1 MKVQLLIRQ
10 YPQMIGLARYVSS
23 LQAGLTQIGTK
34 YSCVEPAYPL
44 PVRIGER
51 LLRGH
56 GYDLRTFFTNYP
68 VAAALEKDA
77 VKHLT
82 TQLMGS
88 LLSFKP
94 GMRRVVI
101 TVHDIVPY
109 LVRDDRQQ
117 STFSHRFDRF
127 FDDLAMHNLHK
138 ADRLITV
145 STHTKTLLVQHL
157 ACEPEKI
164 HVIMEG
170 VDHRAFHPVERNDLL
185 LSRYNLQA
193 ENRYLLYVGSENPRK
208 NLSFLLQALRE
219 LLKRVPDARLL
230 KVGGAETPAQRE
242 AFLGHIQAL
251 QLEKHVLLL
260 DQVPQVDLTAL
271 YSLADGFVFPS
282 LYEGFGL
289 PPLEAMACGAP
300 VVCSNAASLP
310 EVVGEA
316 ALSVAPDD
324 LPGWVDAMERILL
337 DDALRQALRERGLK
351 RVAKF
356 TWERTARQTLAVYQE
371 VAELKE

>member
-10 YPQMIGLARYVSS
+10 YPQMIGLARYVSA
-23 LQAGLTQIGTK
+23 LQAGLNQIGAE
-34 YSCVEPAYPL
+34 YSCVEPVLPL
-44 PVRIGER
+44 PVRLGDR
-51 LLRGH
+51 LLRRR
-56 GYDLRTFFTNYP
+56 GYDLKTFFTNYP
-68 VAAALEKDA
+68 VAARLEKEA

-94 GMRRVVI
+94 EMRRVVI
-101 TVHDIVPY
+101 TVADIVPY
-109 LVRDDRQQ
+109 LVRNDRQQ

-127 FDDLAMHNLHK
+127 FDDLAMHNLKK
-138 ADRLITV
+138 ADRLITI
-145 STHTKTLLVQHL
+145 SSYTKEMLVRHL
-157 ACEPEKI
+157 DCDPEKI
-164 HVIMEG
+164 RVVLLGLDQEE
-170 VDHRAFHPVERNDLL
+170 FHPVPVIEGLRV
-185 LSRYNLQA
+185 RYNLPA

-208 NLSFLLQALRE
+208 NLPFLLQALRE
-219 LLKRVPDARLL
+219 MLKRVPNARLL

-242 AFLGHIQAL
+242 AFLGYIQAL

-260 DQVPQVDLTAL
+260 DQVPQADLTAL

-289 PPLEAMACGAP
+289 PPLEAMACGTP

-310 EVVGEA
+310 EVVGDA
-316 ALSVAPDD
+316 ALVVAPDD
-324 LPGWVDAMERILL
+324 LAGWVVAMERILL
-337 DDALRQALRERGLK
+337 DDALRQELRDRGLK
-351 RVAKF
+351 RAAEF